1 VCLTGPAGCGKTRL
15 ALEAARLWAGET
27 RIAGPASAAAADVGP
42 IIASALGLG
51 YEAEDV
57 VTAAR
62 MALAGRRLLLVADDC
77 DHVTAAAAEQLTAL
91 VRAVPGLHVLATSRH
106 PLGISEEQVLP
117 VMPLACPVGSGQSH
131 RRGRR
136 SWKPA
141 TGRPCPRRLGYPQPA
156 TGRRRSCRCTA
167 NPVRGP
173 GQRPASPCLHNLR
186 GGRPRRRDRPDHHDL
201 PAVTSSATISGPTA
215 VGDSGRLAETPLPPW
230 PVRYVSVTC
239 LQLSQRN
246 RTGARSRREACPVGE
261 KLAYVRSRC

>member
-141 TGRPCPRRLGYPQPA
+141 TGRPCPRPTPVLPVHRQPCPRTWSA
-156 TGRRRSCRCTA
+156 PCEPLPAQPTWRKA
-167 NPVRGP
+167 
-173 GQRPASPCLHNLR
+173 ASP
-186 GGRPRRRDRPDHHDL
+186 G
-201 PAVTSSATISGPTA
+201 SA
-215 VGDSGRLAETPLPPW
+215 
-230 PVRYVSVTC
+230 
-239 LQLSQRN
+239 
-246 RTGARSRREACPVGE
+246 
-261 KLAYVRSRC
+261 